1 MLKSY
6 GSKPTSMK
14 EPLKIAILDLYNNA
28 LNEGMR
34 CIIKLIDEFRE
45 REQIEVETRVF
56 NVRANN
62 EIPDLSYDIYFSSG
76 GPGSP
81 LESTEAWEKP
91 YFEFIDSVF
100 KYNKLEEVKY
110 GVSTK
115 KYMFLICHSFQ
126 LVARHL
132 GIGKITKRKSTA
144 FGVFPVNQI
153 DKSIK
158 EELFEGLPEPFYVVD
173 SRDYQLVNPN
183 TKRIKKSGITIL
195 RMEKERPHVNLERA
209 IMAIRF
215 SDEVFGTQFHPE
227 ADGIGMLKYL
237 SGDEKRKVVIKT
249 HGLEKYNDMIDK
261 LDDPDKILL
270 TESII
275 IPKFLKKAFV
285 ARESVSCIL

>member
-1 MLKSY
+1 MQK
-6 GSKPTSMK
+6 
-14 EPLKIAILDLYNNA
+14 PLKIAVLDLYNNVP
-28 LNEGMR
+28 NEGMR
-34 CIIKLIDEFRE
+34 CIIKLIDEFRD
-45 REQIEVETRVF
+45 REQIEVQTEIF

-81 LESTEAWEKP
+81 LESAENWEKS

-100 KYNKLEEVKY
+100 EYNKSEEVKY
-110 GVSTK
+110 GESTK

-153 DKSIK
+153 DKNIK
-158 EELFEGLPEPFYVVD
+158 EPFFEGLPEPFYVVD
-173 SRDYQLVNPN
+173 SRDYQLVSPN
-183 TKRIKKSGITIL
+183 SKRIKELGVTVL

-215 SDEVFGTQFHPE
+215 SDEIFGTQFHPE

-237 SGDEKRKVVIKT
+237 SGEEKKQVVVKT
-249 HGLEKYNDMIDK
+249 HGLKKYNDMIDK

-275 IPKFLKKAFV
+275 IPKFLKKANV
-285 ARESVSCIL
+285 ARQSFPCFVE

>member
-1 MLKSY
+1 MQK
-6 GSKPTSMK
+6 
-14 EPLKIAILDLYNNA
+14 PLKIAILDLYNNA
-28 LNEGMR
+28 PNEGMR
-34 CIIKLIDEFRE
+34 CIVKLINEFQE
-45 REQIEVETRVF
+45 KDQIEVETKIF
-56 NVRANN
+56 NVRTNN

-81 LESTEAWEKP
+81 LASAEAWEKA

-100 KYNKLEEVKY
+100 DHNNSEDVEY
-110 GVSTK
+110 GKNTK

-132 GIGKITKRKSTA
+132 GIGKITKRRSTA

-153 DKSIK
+153 DKNIK
-158 EELFEGLPEPFYVVD
+158 EPLFEGLPEPFYVVD
-173 SRDYQLVNPN
+173 SRDYQLVSPN
-183 TKRIKKSGITIL
+183 VKRIKELGITVL
-195 RMEKERPHVNLERA
+195 RMEKERPLVNLERA

-227 ADGIGMLKYL
+227 ADGVGMLKYL
-237 SGDEKRKVVIKT
+237 LGEEKKQVVIKT

-275 IPKFLKKAFV
+275 IPKFLKNAYENV
-285 ARESVSCIL
+285 TRVSDPYILEQL

>member
-1 MLKSY
+1 MQK
-6 GSKPTSMK
+6 
-14 EPLKIAILDLYNNA
+14 PLKIAILDLYNNVP
-28 LNEGMR
+28 NEGMR
-34 CIIKLIDEFRE
+34 CIIKLINEFQKS
-45 REQIEVETRVF
+45 EQIEIKTQIF

-62 EIPDLSYDIYFSSG
+62 EIPDLSHDIYFSSG

-81 LESTEAWEKP
+81 LESAEAWEES

-100 KYNKLEEVKY
+100 KHNYSEDVRY
-110 GVSTK
+110 GESAK

-126 LVARHL
+126 LVSRHL
-132 GIGKITKRKSTA
+132 GIGKITKRRSTA

-153 DKSIK
+153 DKNIK

-173 SRDYQLVNPN
+173 SRDYQLVSPN
-183 TKRIKKSGITIL
+183 SKRIKELGVTVL
-195 RMEKERPHVNLERA
+195 RMEKERPLVNLERA

-227 ADGIGMLKYL
+227 ADGVGMLKYL
-237 SGDEKRKVVIKT
+237 SGEEKMKVVIKT
-249 HGLEKYNDMIDK
+249 HGLKKYNDMIDK

-275 IPKFLKKAFV
+275 IPKFLKNAYENVTRQFFAV
-285 ARESVSCIL
+285 I

>member
-1 MLKSY
+1 MQN
-6 GSKPTSMK
+6 
-14 EPLKIAILDLYNNA
+14 PLKIAILDLYNNA
-28 LNEGMR
+28 PNEGMR
-34 CIIKLIDEFRE
+34 CIVKLIDEFRE
-45 REQIEVETRVF
+45 REQIEVETKIF

-62 EIPDLSYDIYFSSG
+62 EVPDLSYDIYFSSG

-81 LESTEAWEKP
+81 LESAEEWEKA
-91 YFEFIDSVF
+91 YFEFIDSLF
-100 KYNKLEEVKY
+100 KFNKLEEVKY
-110 GVSTK
+110 GESTK

-153 DKSIK
+153 DKKIK

-173 SRDYQLVNPN
+173 SRDYQLVSPN
-183 TKRIKKSGITIL
+183 LKRIKELGVTVL

-237 SGDEKRKVVIKT
+237 SGEEKKKVVIKT

-261 LDDPDKILL
+261 LDDSDKILL

-275 IPKFLKKAFV
+275 IPKFLKKAYV
-285 ARESVSCIL
+285 AWESVPCMVE

>member
-1 MLKSY
+1 MQK
-6 GSKPTSMK
+6 
-14 EPLKIAILDLYNNA
+14 PLKIAILDLYNNA
-28 LNEGMR
+28 PNEGMR
-34 CIIKLIDEFRE
+34 CIVKLIKEFQE
-45 REQIEVETRVF
+45 SEHIEIETKIF

-62 EIPDLSYDIYFSSG
+62 EIPDLSCDIYFSSG

-81 LESTEAWEKP
+81 LESVEPWEKP

-100 KYNKLEEVKY
+100 DFNKSEKVNYEE
-110 GVSTK
+110 STK
-115 KYMFLICHSFQ
+115 KYMLLICHSFQ

-132 GIGKITKRKSTA
+132 GIGKITKRRSTA

-153 DKSIK
+153 DKNIK

-173 SRDYQLVNPN
+173 SRDYQLVSPN
-183 TKRIKKSGITIL
+183 LKRIKELGVTVL

-237 SGDEKRKVVIKT
+237 SGEEKKKVVIKT
-249 HGLEKYNDMIDK
+249 HGLKKYNDMIDK

-285 ARESVSCIL
+285 ARESHVIARHDI

>member
-1 MLKSY
+1 MKKS
-6 GSKPTSMK
+6 
-14 EPLKIAILDLYNNA
+14 LKIAILDLYNNA
-28 LNEGMR
+28 PNEGMR
-34 CIIKLIDEFRE
+34 CIIKIIDEFRE
-45 REQIEVETRVF
+45 REQIEIETKIF
-56 NVRANN
+56 NVRAKN
-62 EIPDLSYDIYFSSG
+62 ELPDLSYDIYFSSG

-81 LESTEAWEKP
+81 LASEEAWEKT
-91 YFEFIDSVF
+91 YFKFIDSF
-100 KYNKLEEVKY
+100 FTYNKSEAVEC
-110 GVSTK
+110 GESTK
-115 KYMFLICHSFQ
+115 KFMFLICHSFQ

-132 GIGKITKRKSTA
+132 GIGKITHRKSTA

-153 DKSIK
+153 DKHIK

-173 SRDYQLVNPN
+173 SRDYQLVSPN
-183 TKRIKKSGITIL
+183 LKRIKELGVTVL

-275 IPKFLKKAFV
+275 IPRFLKKALIT
-285 ARESVSCIL
+285 RERNVTQSVPCTVG

>member
-1 MLKSY
+1 MY
-6 GSKPTSMK
+6 DNFPG
-14 EPLKIAILDLYNNA
+14 
-28 LNEGMR
+28 EGMR
-34 CIIKLIDEFRE
+34 CILKLITEFQKKE
-45 REQIEVETRVF
+45 ELQIETTIF
-56 NVRANN
+56 NVRSNV
-62 EIPDLSYDIYFSSG
+62 EIPDLSHDIYISTG

-81 LESTEAWEKP
+81 LELGEFWEEP
-91 YFEFIDSVF
+91 YFKFIESVF
-100 KYNKLEEVKY
+100 EHNNSEEVKS
-110 GVSTK
+110 GESTK

-132 GIGKITKRKSTA
+132 GIGNVTKRKSTA

-153 DKSIK
+153 DKTIHEK
-158 EELFEGLPEPFYVVD
+158 LFEGLPEPFFVVD

-183 TKRIKKSGITIL
+183 KKKIKELGVTIL

-215 SDEVFGTQFHPE
+215 SKEVFGTQFHPE
-227 ADGIGMLKYL
+227 ADGIGMSKYL
-237 SGDEKRKVVIKT
+237 SSEEKKKAVIKT

-275 IPKFLKKAFV
+275 IPTFLKQAS
-285 ARESVSCIL
+285 ESILQAESII

>member
-1 MLKSY
+1 MQK
-6 GSKPTSMK
+6 
-14 EPLKIAILDLYNNA
+14 PLKIAILDLYNNA
-28 LNEGMR
+28 PNEGMR
-34 CIIKLIDEFRE
+34 CILKLIDEFQVNE
-45 REQIEVETRVF
+45 GIEIEVSIF
-56 NVRANN
+56 NVRAEN

-81 LESTEAWEKP
+81 LESSETWEKP
-91 YFEFIDSVF
+91 YFDFIDAIFEHNISEDVIY
-100 KYNKLEEVKY
+100 KN
-110 GVSTK
+110 STK

-144 FGVFPVNQI
+144 FGVFPVNQT
-153 DKSIK
+153 DKNIK

-173 SRDYQLVNPN
+173 SRDYQLVSPN
-183 TKRIKKSGITIL
+183 LKRIKELGVTVL

-215 SDEVFGTQFHPE
+215 SNEIFGTQFHPE

-237 SGDEKRKVVIKT
+237 SGEEKKQIVIKT
-249 HGLEKYNDMIDK
+249 HGLKKYNDMIDK

-275 IPKFLKKAFV
+275 IPKFLKKAFE
-285 ARESVSCIL
+285 ALESHVSRASFPSLVE

>member
-1 MLKSY
+1 
-6 GSKPTSMK
+6 
-14 EPLKIAILDLYNNA
+14 
-28 LNEGMR
+28 MR
-34 CIIKLIDEFRE
+34 CIIKLINEFQKRE
-45 REQIEVETRVF
+45 EFLIETTIF

-62 EIPDLSYDIYFSSG
+62 EIPDLNHDIFISTG

-81 LESTEAWEKP
+81 LELGESWEKP

-100 KYNKLEEVKY
+100 KYNKSESALSGE
-110 GVSTK
+110 STK

-132 GIGKITKRKSTA
+132 GVGNITKRKSTA

-153 DKSIK
+153 DKNIH

-173 SRDYQLVNPN
+173 SRDYQLVSLN
-183 TKRIKKSGITIL
+183 KKKIKDLGITIL

-215 SDEVFGTQFHPE
+215 SEEVFGTQFHPE

-237 SGDEKRKVVIKT
+237 STEDKKKAVIKT

-275 IPKFLKKAFV
+275 IPTFLKNASESILQSELAF
-285 ARESVSCIL
+285 

>member
-1 MLKSY
+1 
-6 GSKPTSMK
+6 
-14 EPLKIAILDLYNNA
+14 
-28 LNEGMR
+28 MR
-34 CIIKLIDEFRE
+34 CIVKLIDEFRE
-45 REQIEVETRVF
+45 REGVLIETKIY
-56 NVRANN
+56 NIRAENR
-62 EIPDLSYDIYFSSG
+62 IPDLNYDIYISTG

-81 LESTEAWEKP
+81 LELGESWEKP

-100 KYNKLEEVKY
+100 DHNNSESAISGK
-110 GVSTK
+110 STK

-132 GIGKITKRKSTA
+132 RIGNITKRKSTA

-153 DKSIK
+153 DKSIH
-158 EELFEGLPEPFYVVD
+158 EPFFEGLPEPFFVVD
-173 SRDYQLVNPN
+173 SRDYQLVTPN
-183 TKRIKKSGITIL
+183 KKRIKELGVTIL

-215 SDEVFGTQFHPE
+215 SNEVFGTQFHPE
-227 ADGIGMLKYL
+227 ADGIGMSKYL
-237 SGDEKRKVVIKT
+237 SSDDKKKAVIKT

-275 IPKFLKKAFV
+275 IPTFLKQAS
-285 ARESVSCIL
+285 ESILNSEIVNINSTF